1 MKDYKTLADINRDLK
16 VLQLKRKIAIEELKY
31 VKKSTVENFQPYHW
45 LQTYLIKKTTQF
57 GIDFLFKTKNKA

>member
-1 MKDYKTLADINRDLK
+1 MKDYKNLAEIKRDLK

-45 LQTYLIKKTTQF
+45 LQAYLIKKATKL
-57 GIDFLFKTKNKA
+57 GIEFLFRTKNKA